1 MNISAFCYTNQG
13 GREHNEDSVR
23 CCAGED
29 RGLFV
34 LADGLGGHGCG
45 EVASALAAD
54 VLYDGIAAGNPDT
67 GELCALFQEAN
78 AAILRQHAVPGQED
92 MKTTAAALSITP
104 GRAVWGHIGDS
115 RLYRFSGNTLVQA
128 TRDHSVTYMKYLGG
142 EITRMDVYHDDD
154 RPRLLRALGR
164 EPCRP
169 EAAECVPAAGDAFL
183 LCSDGFWEYVYQE
196 EILAD
201 LLKAETPEQWAKL
214 MLLRHIRRTPPGN
227 DNFSLISVFVEE

>member
-29 RGLFV
+29 RGIFV

-54 VLYDGIAAGNPDT
+54 VLYDGIAAGNPDA
-67 GELCALFQEAN
+67 GGLCALFQEAN

-128 TRDHSVTYMKYLGG
+128 TRDHSVTYMKYLG
-142 EITRMDVYHDDD
+142 
-154 RPRLLRALGR
+154 L
-164 EPCRP
+164 
-169 EAAECVPAAGDAFL
+169 
-183 LCSDGFWEYVYQE
+183 
-196 EILAD
+196 
-201 LLKAETPEQWAKL
+201 
-214 MLLRHIRRTPPGN
+214 
-227 DNFSLISVFVEE
+227 SLIHI

>member
-29 RGLFV
+29 RGIFV

-115 RLYRFSGNTLVQA
+115 RLYRFSGHTLVQA
-128 TRDHSVTYMKYLGG
+128 THPYG
-142 EITRMDVYHDDD
+142 
-154 RPRLLRALGR
+154 RL
-164 EPCRP
+164 
-169 EAAECVPAAGDAFL
+169 
-183 LCSDGFWEYVYQE
+183 S
-196 EILAD
+196 
-201 LLKAETPEQWAKL
+201 
-214 MLLRHIRRTPPGN
+214 
-227 DNFSLISVFVEE
+227 

>member
-29 RGLFV
+29 RGIFV

-214 MLLRHIRRTPPGN
+214 MLLRHILRSPTGKEY
-227 DNFSLISVFVEE
+227 FSLISVFVEE